1 MSNPTQ
7 PSFPPRPKVA
17 VIGAGIS
24 GMGAAYDLRDSC
36 DVTLFE
42 AEPRL
47 GGHARTKLAGKRG
60 DQPVDTGFIVF
71 NYANYPNMVRLFEEL
86 DVPVVKSDMSFGA
99 SIDGGRLEYGLR
111 SLNTVFAQRKNIVN
125 PKFLRMVRDIMRF
138 NAYALGASKDTDKTL
153 ADLMDDMNLSD
164 WFRDYYILPLSG
176 AIWSTPT
183 AKIMDFPAHA
193 LLTFFQNHAL
203 LHHKNQHQWYTVDGG
218 SIQYVSRLE
227 GALRR
232 AGVTIRLKSPIAQVT
247 RTPAGCRVQAVGA
260 EAEQF
265 DHVIFAVHTDQA
277 HSLLS
282 DPSPQEAKALSQFE
296 YQENSITL
304 HADPIVMPKRKSCWA
319 SWVYTEEKGHQ
330 DTPIDLSYWMNSL
343 QPIPHD
349 DPMFVSLN
357 SALPIKEELIYD
369 QVTLH
374 HPVYDHNALATQKTI
389 AGLNGQNATWY
400 CGAWMKNGFHEDGL
414 SSALDVTRA
423 LKAQIAIQPA
433 AAE

>member
-1 MSNPTQ
+1 MSNSS
-7 PSFPPRPKVA
+7 PSFSFSRPKVA

-24 GMGAAYDLRDSC
+24 GMGAAYALRESC

-71 NYANYPNMVRLFEEL
+71 NYANYPNMAQLFAEL

-125 PKFLRMVRDIMRF
+125 PKFLRMIRDIVKF
-138 NAYALGASKDTDKTL
+138 NSYALEASKETDKTL
-153 ADLMDDMNLSD
+153 ADLMDDLNLSD

-203 LHHKNQHQWYTVDGG
+203 LHHKNQHQWYTVEGG

-232 AGVTIRLKSPIAQVT
+232 DGVTIRLKSPITQVT
-247 RTPAGCRVQAVGA
+247 RDASGAMVQSVGS
-260 EAEQF
+260 EPERF

-277 HSLLS
+277 QAMLG
-282 DPSPQEAKALSQFE
+282 DPTAEETTALGQFQ
-296 YQENSITL
+296 YQPNAITL
-304 HADPIVMPKRKSCWA
+304 HADPIVMPKRKLCWA

-357 SALPIKEELIYD
+357 SSLPIKDELIYD

-374 HPVYDHNALATQKTI
+374 HPVYDHNALDTQKRITRI
-389 AGLNGQNATWY
+389 NGQNATWY

-414 SSALDVTRA
+414 SSALEVAEA
-423 LKAQIAIQPA
+423 LKAQIAVQQEA
-433 AAE
+433 AQ